1 MVRFG
6 SMLACCVAV
15 SGCMH
20 SAPPS
25 DNVTRIEG
33 SGGTISFCRPSSI
46 IRIAEAPNLYVDGEV
61 VAVVKNNSRGSVPI
75 DLNQNFRFGLDPSA
89 LFMRV
94 SEQTAFEGVAARKED
109 RYFVISGKSNLDQGI
124 AILIG
129 GIAGAAAMDKRQD
142 TGKANWGVSEVSQA
156 TFLETCNLTY

>member
-15 SGCMH
+15 SGCMN
-20 SAPPS
+20 SAPLS

-46 IRIAEAPNLYVDGEV
+46 MRIAEAPNLYVNGEK
-61 VAVVKNNSRGSVPI
+61 VASVKNNSRGVVPI
-75 DLNQNFRFGLDPSA
+75 DLNQSYRFGLEPSA
-89 LFMRV
+89 LFMRM
-94 SEQTAFEGVAARKED
+94 SDQTAFEGIAEMTED
-109 RYFVISGKSNLDQGI
+109 RYFIVSGKSNLDQGI
-124 AILIG
+124 AILTG

-142 TGKANWGVSEVSQA
+142 AGKESWSVDLVSKSEFHEACTQ
-156 TFLETCNLTY
+156 

>member
-15 SGCMH
+15 SGCMN
-20 SAPPS
+20 SAPLS
-25 DNVTRIEG
+25 DNLPRIEG

-46 IRIAEAPNLYVDGEV
+46 MRIAEAPNLYVNGEK
-61 VAVVKNNSRGSVPI
+61 VASVKNNSRGVVPI
-75 DLNQNFRFGLDPSA
+75 DLYQSYRFGLEPSA

-109 RYFVISGKSNLDQGI
+109 RYFVISGKSNVDQGL
-124 AILIG
+124 AILTG
-129 GIAGAAAMDKRQD
+129 GIIGAAEIDKQQD

-156 TFLETCNLTY
+156 TFLETCN